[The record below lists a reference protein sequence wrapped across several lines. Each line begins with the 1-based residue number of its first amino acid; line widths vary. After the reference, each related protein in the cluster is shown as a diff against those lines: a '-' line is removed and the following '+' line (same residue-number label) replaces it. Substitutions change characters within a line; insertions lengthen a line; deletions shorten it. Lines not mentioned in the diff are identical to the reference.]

1 MAMDDDQDR
10 YWTQPT
16 GSGKNS
22 GKRVP
27 AKITSPAQAALDRSN
42 WITKCAQQILGSY
55 RRDDFA
61 DPDIFLV
68 QLGMVLE
75 RYDDAVIRAVTSPV
89 TGIQR
94 TCKFPPSI
102 AEFVEFVDEHV
113 RRSTFASNYDERS
126 KRQLEEDAELERQ
139 RKTEPPEVRA
149 AVVALAKE
157 ELRAKG
163 FRFEGDTKPAENHWN
178 QFSAADLLAKYPP
191 KHPKQEAAE

>member
-113 RRSTFASNYDERS
+113 RRSTVATTYDQRSREQLRERNEIET
-126 KRQLEEDAELERQ
+126 QAVPLER
-139 RKTEPPEVRA
+139 RLEVAKRILDDYHAALTPEA
-149 AVVALAKE
+149 AKIE
-157 ELRAKG
+157 RETWR
-163 FRFEGDTKPAENHWN
+163 RFSPE
-178 QFSAADLLAKYPP
+178 DLLAKYPP